1 MTFKQFNLRFIDSLN
16 FFQESLKKLSK
27 SYDIDTVKGDFPHH
41 FNTRENQNY
50 VGPIPEARM
59 FGDYNK
65 GQSDYDDFHKWHKEQ
80 EHNKLELQR

>member
-1 MTFKQFNLRFIDSLN
+1 MTW
-16 FFQESLKKLSK
+16 
-27 SYDIDTVKGDFPHH
+27 TVKGNLPHH

-59 FGDYNK
+59 LGEHK

-80 EHNKLELQR
+80 EHNKLGLQR